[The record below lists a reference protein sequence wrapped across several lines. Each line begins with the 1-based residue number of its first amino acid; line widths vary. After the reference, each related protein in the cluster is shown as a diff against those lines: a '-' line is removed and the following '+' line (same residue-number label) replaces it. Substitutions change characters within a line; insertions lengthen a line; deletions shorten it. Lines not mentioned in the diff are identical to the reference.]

1 MEVYIDEKR
10 VEGDVAVSGTIE
22 ETVRAIQRDLCAP
35 GQMVVGLRCDGKVIE
50 GNAMADTLAQPASSL
65 TRLDVF
71 TGTRGA
77 LASDA
82 LGQAAQVLDDTA
94 QRCGEVAGMLT
105 AGNSSEAIE
114 VLSQCVSA
122 WQQIHDAV
130 VKTVEM
136 LEIDTEQT
144 VDGEDKIASVME
156 SLRDVLIQIR
166 QALQQNDHVLLADVI
181 QYEFEDVADRW
192 RKTITYI
199 REVAD
204 RID

>member
-10 VEGDVAVSGTIE
+10 VEGDVAVAGTIE
-22 ETVRAIQRDLCAP
+22 ETVRLIQRELCAP

-50 GNAMADTLAQPASSL
+50 GSEMADTLAKPANSL
-65 TRLDVF
+65 SRLDVF
-71 TGTRGA
+71 TGTKGA
-77 LASDA
+77 LASEA
-82 LGQAAQVLDDTA
+82 LGQASQVLDDTT
-94 QRCGEVAGMLT
+94 QRCGDVAGMLS
-105 AGNSSEAIE
+105 AGNAAEAID
-114 VLSQCVSA
+114 VLSHCVCA

-130 VKTVEM
+130 VKSVEM
-136 LEIDTEQT
+136 LGIDTEQP
-144 VDGEDKIASVME
+144 VDGEDKISTIME

-192 RKTITYI
+192 RKTIAYI

-204 RID
+204 EVD